1 MESEYLNYIQEVDS
15 TELYN
20 IMTLYGD
27 DVWRYAY
34 ALTKDYEQ
42 SKDIAQEVFIRVHH
56 KLSTFRGQ
64 SSFKTWLFTITRNI
78 AINEMKSSYF
88 RRILLFANVRDTR
101 PVQSAEVEYIG
112 NQAAVEIREIIMG
125 LSRKL
130 REVLILNMEHD
141 MTVREIAKLIHISEG
156 TVKSRLSRA
165 RKEVEK
171 RWGDL
176 DNES

>member
-34 ALTKDYEQ
+34 ALTRDHERA
-42 SKDIAQEVFIRVHH
+42 KDIAQEVFIRVHR

-64 SSFKTWLFTITRNI
+64 SSFKTWLFSITRNA
-78 AINEMKSSYF
+78 AINEM
-88 RRILLFANVRDTR
+88 
-101 PVQSAEVEYIG
+101 
-112 NQAAVEIREIIMG
+112 
-125 LSRKL
+125 
-130 REVLILNMEHD
+130 
-141 MTVREIAKLIHISEG
+141 
-156 TVKSRLSRA
+156 KSRLSRA

-171 RWGDL
+171 RWREL
-176 DNES
+176 DNEF

>member
-1 MESEYLNYIQEVDS
+1 MESEYLKYVQEVDR

-20 IMTLYGD
+20 LMTQYGD

-34 ALTKDYEQ
+34 AITNNHEQ
-42 SKDIAQEVFIRVHH
+42 SKDIAQEVFIKVHL

-64 SSFKTWLFTITRNI
+64 SSFKTWLFSITRNI
-78 AINEMKSSYF
+78 AINEMRSNYF
-88 RRILLFANVRDTR
+88 RRILLFDRVKSTQTA
-101 PVQSAEVEYIG
+101 QSAEVAYIG
-112 NQAAVEIREIIMG
+112 SQAAKDIREIIMC

-130 REVLILNMEHD
+130 REVLILNVEHELTIQE
-141 MTVREIAKLIHISEG
+141 MATLLGISEG

-171 RWGDL
+171 KWRNL
-176 DNES
+176 SNE

>member
-1 MESEYLNYIQEVDS
+1 MESEYLKYVQEVDS

-20 IMTLYGD
+20 LMTQYGD

-34 ALTKDYEQ
+34 AITKNHEQ
-42 SKDIAQEVFIRVHH
+42 SKDIAQEVFIKVHL

-64 SSFKTWLFTITRNI
+64 SSFKTWLFSITRNI
-78 AINEMKSSYF
+78 AINEMRSNYF
-88 RRILLFANVRDTR
+88 RRILLFDQVKNTQTS
-101 PVQSAEVEYIG
+101 QSAEVAYIG
-112 NQAAVEIREIIMG
+112 SQAANDIREIIMC

-130 REVLILNMEHD
+130 REVLILDLEHD
-141 MTVREIAKLIHISEG
+141 LTIQEMAALLGISEG

-171 RWGDL
+171 KWRELG
-176 DNES
+176 NE

>member
-20 IMTLYGD
+20 IMTQYGD

-34 ALTKDYEQ
+34 ALTKDYER
-42 SKDIAQEVFIRVHH
+42 SKDIAQEVFIRVHR

-64 SSFKTWLFTITRNI
+64 SSFKTWLFAITRNI
-78 AINEMKSSYF
+78 AMNEMKSSYV
-88 RRILLFANVRDTR
+88 RRILLFENVRDSR
-101 PVQSAEVEYIG
+101 PVQSAEDEYIG
-112 NQAAVEIREIIMG
+112 NQAASVIREIIMG

-130 REVLILNMEHD
+130 REVLILNLEHD
-141 MTVREIAKLIHISEG
+141 LTTQEMAELLHISEG

-165 RKEVEK
+165 RKEAEK
-171 RWGDL
+171 RWGEL
-176 DNES
+176 DHES

>member
-34 ALTKDYEQ
+34 ALTRDHERA
-42 SKDIAQEVFIRVHH
+42 KDIAQEVFIRVHR

-64 SSFKTWLFTITRNI
+64 SSFKTWLFSITRNT

-88 RRILLFANVRDTR
+88 RRILLFEKVRDSR
-101 PVQSAEVEYIG
+101 PVQSAEVEYIDS
-112 NQAAVEIREIIMG
+112 QAAAAIREIIMG

-130 REVLILNMEHD
+130 REVLILNLEHHLTIQE
-141 MTVREIAKLIHISEG
+141 MAEVLRISEG

-171 RWGDL
+171 RWREL
-176 DNES
+176 DNEI